1 MFRQTRGGTEVE
13 IEIFALCDAAT
24 DYSGKLNLLGTFD
37 FIWAKQF
44 PATHPHCSVAL
55 RVRFERIEEGDHRVR
70 ISIVDEDGKPIGP
83 SVDGGIGV
91 KFPPN
96 LPSICANMVLN
107 ITGMKFEKP
116 GWYSIDL
123 AIDNRHEKS
132 LPLTVSLVEP
142 KPQPQG

>member
-1 MFRQTRGGTEVE
+1 ME

-24 DYSGKLNLLGTFD
+24 DYGGKLNLLGTFD
-37 FIWAKQF
+37 MIQTKQF
-44 PATHPHCSVAL
+44 PATHPYCSVAL

-70 ISIVDEDGKPIGP
+70 ISIVDEDGKSIGP
-83 SVDGGIGV
+83 SVDGSIGV
-91 KFPPN
+91 KFPPD
-96 LPSICANMVLN
+96 LLSVCTNMVLN

-116 GWYSIDL
+116 SRYSVDL